1 MLRKLVKYELKSIYK
16 FFFVLY
22 AIIIAASITFISTIK
37 TSSDALEVLG
47 FSSGLLCMF
56 GMIALSVGLLVFTI
70 TRFNRSLLGD
80 EGYLM
85 FTIPTSTHNI
95 IWSKAIAILIFN
107 LLFRKKTC
115 IIFKLLSVFVVVL
128 VMILIAYF
136 IGDFNFSNVD
146 EGFIEVVN
154 MAFKKPGTYL
164 VIVLAIVHILVSII
178 SSTMLIYASISF
190 GQMPAFKKH
199 KNISAIGFFV
209 VFSIVSEYIMT
220 KLGYAGLD
228 AMFSSFNARY
238 YNLLQSVDQTNIS
251 QTMNDVIE
259 IATQYSS
266 HFLLSFLGLSL
277 IVLAVEYIIT
287 YYILDKKL
295 NLD

>member
-107 LLFRKKTC
+107 LL
-115 IIFKLLSVFVVVL
+115 SVFVVVL

-146 EGFIEVVN
+146 EGS
-154 MAFKKPGTYL
+154 
-164 VIVLAIVHILVSII
+164 IVHILVSII

>member
-37 TSSDALEVLG
+37 TSCDALEVLG

-107 LLFRKKTC
+107 LL
-115 IIFKLLSVFVVVL
+115 SVFVVVL

-136 IGDFNFSNVD
+136 IGDLNFRNVD
-146 EGFIEVVN
+146 QGFIEVVN

>member
-37 TSSDALEVLG
+37 TSSGALEVLG

-107 LLFRKKTC
+107 LL
-115 IIFKLLSVFVVVL
+115 SVFVVVL

-136 IGDFNFSNVD
+136 IGDLNFAQAYTQLGESL
-146 EGFIEVVN
+146 N
-154 MAFKKPGTYL
+154 MPTSDFFKIVFENPRIYL

-277 IVLAVEYIIT
+277 IVLAIEYIIT

>member
-1 MLRKLVKYELKSIYK
+1 
-16 FFFVLY
+16 
-22 AIIIAASITFISTIK
+22 
-37 TSSDALEVLG
+37 
-47 FSSGLLCMF
+47 
-56 GMIALSVGLLVFTI
+56 
-70 TRFNRSLLGD
+70 
-80 EGYLM
+80 
-85 FTIPTSTHNI
+85 
-95 IWSKAIAILIFN
+95 
-107 LLFRKKTC
+107 
-115 IIFKLLSVFVVVL
+115 
-128 VMILIAYF
+128 
-136 IGDFNFSNVD
+136 
-146 EGFIEVVN
+146 
-154 MAFKKPGTYL
+154 
-164 VIVLAIVHILVSII
+164 
-178 SSTMLIYASISF
+178 MLIYASISF

>member
-37 TSSDALEVLG
+37 TSSDALEVIG

-107 LLFRKKTC
+107 LL
-115 IIFKLLSVFVVVL
+115 SVFVVVL

-136 IGDFNFSNVD
+136 IGDFNL
-146 EGFIEVVN
+146 
-154 MAFKKPGTYL
+154 AFKKPGTYL